1 MIGMESIRAAAVYR
15 HAPGVEWPSVLEHS
29 APLYIQLSVPPL
41 SSRLHPF
48 ATEGRRTGGVGRC
61 SRSLSKLP
69 PPFVRMNS
77 LKRKRVEAP
86 RIPTLEDVHPYT
98 TWNICVRIY
107 HKFHV
112 ERFAVGRTKLNM
124 VLLDEKGKK
133 MAAVIYDD
141 EVDRFETLLV
151 EGRVYYVW
159 RMSAEPIMRNQESKF
174 ADSSFLCRFTTQTTI
189 SELTHVN
196 EQLIPLYPPFMPF
209 ERVWPF
215 AFDNDK
221 YIEVIG
227 MVIYV
232 SSLGFVKDK
241 FYKRNIPVRNI
252 VLLDSSYNMMKIVL
266 WDKYV
271 TDNMIALER
280 CADERAIVIATMLRA
295 KPIDRELHTT
305 DFSRVRFN
313 PDIAAVREL
322 RRRSIMSYPLHE
334 FKGEWKTKDYVIN
347 KTGLLAYQDY
357 VK

>member
-1 MIGMESIRAAAVYR
+1 
-15 HAPGVEWPSVLEHS
+15 
-29 APLYIQLSVPPL
+29 
-41 SSRLHPF
+41 
-48 ATEGRRTGGVGRC
+48 
-61 SRSLSKLP
+61 
-69 PPFVRMNS
+69 MNS

-86 RIPTLEDVHPYT
+86 RVPTLEDVHPYT
-98 TWNICVRIY
+98 RWNMCVRIY

-112 ERFAVGRTKLNM
+112 ERFAVGRKKLNM

-141 EVDRFETLLV
+141 EVDRFDPLLV

-159 RMSAEPIMRNQESKF
+159 RMSAEPIMRNRDHMF
-174 ADSSFLCRFTTQTTI
+174 ADSSFLCRFTSQTAV
-189 SELTHVN
+189 SELIHVN
-196 EQLIPLYPPFMPF
+196 EQFIPLYPPFMPF

-232 SSLGFVKDK
+232 SSLGSVKDR
-241 FYKRNIPVRNI
+241 FYKRNIRVRNI
-252 VLLDSSYNMMKIVL
+252 VLLDSSYNIMKIVL
-266 WDKYV
+266 WDKFV

-280 CADERAIVIATMLRA
+280 CVDERAIVIATMLRA

-313 PDIAAVREL
+313 PNIAAVRALRQRINNEL
-322 RRRSIMSYPLHE
+322 PPP
-334 FKGEWKTKDYVIN
+334 
-347 KTGLLAYQDY
+347 
-357 VK
+357 